1 MELSEYDR
9 NKLLRA
15 LVYRA
20 IDEIV
25 DCTPI
30 GERIPIITLHVVYP
44 NVRIH
49 ITPNVFSVDNIREG
63 ANTLAMFTTRAEQ
76 VISFKYHTV
85 DVMSDLCTLNRI
97 SRYTKLEF
105 NTGETI
111 TTQTYNYGV
120 LSGQVIRDFN
130 DPECDGKTFGSS
142 LMFTIDGTLLPVDKT
157 VLFSET
163 LQNT

>member
-1 MELSEYDR
+1 MALRDYDK

-15 LVYRA
+15 LVYKA
-20 IDEIV
+20 IDELL
-25 DCTPI
+25 DLTPI
-30 GERIPIITLHVVYP
+30 GERIPVITLHVVYP

-49 ITPNVFSVDNIREG
+49 ITPNI
-63 ANTLAMFTTRAEQ
+63 FTTENTHEDTNLLPVSRAEQ
-76 VISFKYHTV
+76 VMSFKHHTI

-97 SRYTKLEF
+97 SSYTKLEF

-111 TTQTYNYGV
+111 TTQTYKYGV

-142 LMFTIDGTLLPVDKT
+142 LMFTIDGTLLPIDKT
-157 VLFSET
+157 TVFSET
-163 LQNT
+163 LQST